1 VGVRRGGCGGSG
13 LYCDI
18 DNEMSRHREV
28 YRECYISIYTK
39 VIYLGVIKVS

>member
-18 DNEMSRHREV
+18 DNETSWHCEELDTERKNQV
-28 YRECYISIYTK
+28 
-39 VIYLGVIKVS
+39 